1 MSVKVN
7 NPDLSDWHVEIL
19 PNGNLRMDQE
29 FFASRDGGA
38 LSNLNSEKIVT
49 VLEVSVLKI
58 KTLLELNNDENWLD
72 TIARSDAS
80 VREKFFDLCL
90 TDTEIE
96 RESFVWM
103 SFDD

>member
-1 MSVKVN
+1 MSVKVH
-7 NPDLSDWHVEIL
+7 NPDLSDWDVEIL

-29 FFASRDGGA
+29 FYASHDGGA
-38 LSNLNSEKIVT
+38 LTNLNSEKIVT

-58 KTLLELNNDENWLD
+58 KSLLGLNNDENWLD
-72 TIARSDAS
+72 LIAQSDAS
-80 VREKFFDLCL
+80 VRGKFFDLCL